1 FRVLRD
7 HPDELR
13 RALELTPYSREEYV
27 RCLGPLDGLDDVERA
42 RRLIVRY
49 RQTFGGRG
57 QQATPGQWS
66 YAVAASSRGM
76 ADTVSKWLSMIDAV
90 LPAVVERFRRVQ
102 IENLPWQE
110 IIRRYDTPETLFYC
124 DPPYLLSTRNG
135 HVGYKYEMT
144 VEEHREVAEARK
156 DRSEQRRARKTLIY
170 GDPPYL
176 QSDSNGHVGY
186 EYGRMVE
193 QHRDENLPW
202 QEIIRRYDTPE
213 TLFYCDPPYLLSTR
227 NGHVGYKYEMTV
239 EEHRELAEALNS
251 VKGHVVLSG
260 YASPEYDEWY
270 RDWKRVEFDATMFAR
285 PVRQGS
291 RDKRTEV
298 LWIKPAA

>member
-1 FRVLRD
+1 MRSIITYYGGKGHSWRHIIPHFPPHHTYVEPFGGSAVVLLNKPPSPVEVYNDIDSNVATLFRVLRD
-7 HPDELR
+7 YPDELR

-27 RCLGPLDGLDDVERA
+27 RSLGPLDGLDDVEKA

-49 RQTFGGRG
+49 RQVFGGTG
-57 QQATPGQWS
+57 QTATPGKWS
-66 YAVAASSRGM
+66 YSVTYSARRMAGAVSR
-76 ADTVSKWLSMIDAV
+76 WLSTIDSV

-135 HVGYKYEMT
+135 Y
-144 VEEHREVAEARK
+144 
-156 DRSEQRRARKTLIY
+156 
-170 GDPPYL
+170 
-176 QSDSNGHVGY
+176 VGY
-186 EYGRMVE
+186 E
-193 QHRDENLPW
+193 H
-202 QEIIRRYDTPE
+202 
-213 TLFYCDPPYLLSTR
+213 
-227 NGHVGYKYEMTV
+227 EMTV
-239 EEHRELAEALNS
+239 EEHRELAEVLNS

-270 RDWKRVEFDATMFAR
+270 AGWKRIEFDAAMFAR
-285 PVRQGS
+285 HDKGRS
-291 RDKRTEV
+291 RDRRTEV

>member
-1 FRVLRD
+1 MRSIITYYGGKGYSWRRIVPYFPPHHTYVEPFGGAANVLLNKPPSPVEVYNDIDSNLVTIFRVLRD

-27 RCLGPLDGLDDVERA
+27 RCLGPLDGLDDVEKA

-49 RQTFGGRG
+49 RQVFGGRG

-76 ADTVSKWLSMIDAV
+76 AGAVSKWLSTIDAV

-135 HVGYKYEMT
+135 HVGYE
-144 VEEHREVAEARK
+144 
-156 DRSEQRRARKTLIY
+156 
-170 GDPPYL
+170 
-176 QSDSNGHVGY
+176 
-186 EYGRMVE
+186 
-193 QHRDENLPW
+193 
-202 QEIIRRYDTPE
+202 
-213 TLFYCDPPYLLSTR
+213 
-227 NGHVGYKYEMTV
+227 YEMTV
-239 EEHRELAEALNS
+239 EEHRELAEVLNS

-270 RDWKRVEFDATMFAR
+270 AGWERIEFDAAMFAR
-285 PVRQGS
+285 PDKGRS
-291 RDKRTEV
+291 RDRRTEV